1 MKAKLAATAAVA
13 LGLAYA
19 QQAHAQGG
27 AEPVAPEQP
36 PSAAPGRI
44 EAPSNAFEL
53 TLGTGYTQGFGNLQE
68 GVGMPSVATPGIGF
82 DLGLGYRPV
91 PEFSLQATGQ
101 YFELTAERA
110 QAARGLTAGIAATG
124 HLSPYS
130 SLDPFITLGTGYRM
144 LWETHTVGP
153 NLLTHGFELAKAQ
166 IGLDVRVSPD
176 VAIAPVVGADLNL
189 FLWQSGATSDVSINN
204 PRVNTFVFAGLQG
217 RFDMGGDRTTGGG
230 IRTAANVPTAA
241 PPPPAPQ
248 PAPMPVPPPA
258 PEPTTPSLKISEDL
272 IRDCKL
278 NMDSIEKSPKFDFD
292 KSDLKEKDFDVL
304 SAIAKC
310 VTTGPLAGESINLVG
325 HADPRG
331 TEQYNYDLAMRRATT
346 VASYL
351 EQMGVDPSKI
361 NKSSRGKLDAT
372 GKNEEGWA
380 KDRRVDVLETKEA
393 Q

>member
-1 MKAKLAATAAVA
+1 MKAKLAATAAVT

-19 QQAHAQGG
+19 QSAHAQGG

-36 PSAAPGRI
+36 PSAAAGRI

-53 TLGTGYTQGFGNLQE
+53 TLGTGYTQGFGTLE
-68 GVGMPSVATPGIGF
+68 SGVGMPSVATPGIGF

-91 PEFSLQATGQ
+91 PEFSLQLTGS

-110 QAARGLTAGIAATG
+110 QAARGLTGGIAATG

-130 SLDPFITLGTGYRM
+130 SVDPFITLGTGYRM
-144 LWETHTVGP
+144 LWETHAIGP
-153 NLLTHGFELAKAQ
+153 DLLTHGFELAKAQ
-166 IGLDVRVSPD
+166 VGLDIRVSPD
-176 VAIAPVVGADLNL
+176 VAIAPVIGADVNL
-189 FLWQSGATSDVSINN
+189 FLWQSGATADTTISD
-204 PRVNTFVFAGLQG
+204 PRVSTFVFAGLQG
-217 RFDMGGDRTTGGG
+217 RFDMGGSRSTGAGLQ
-230 IRTAANVPTAA
+230 TAAYVPPPA
-241 PPPPAPQ
+241 PPPAPAPQ

-258 PEPTTPSLKISEDL
+258 ESTTPSLKISQDL

-278 NMDSIEKSPKFDFD
+278 NMDSIEKAPKFDFD

-304 SAIAKC
+304 AAIAKC

-331 TEQYNYDLAMRRATT
+331 TEQYNYDLGMRCATT

-351 EQMGVDPSKI
+351 QQLGVDPAKL

-380 KDRRVDVLETKEA
+380 QDRRVDVLESKEA